1 MEAALPRSTRR
12 YNTHWLAMM
21 CAADATNVSGA
32 AATAVDAHD
41 RATTS
46 RTRERQLPC
55 TATNIN
61 KNYELGGGGEGE
73 FLLFIETWV

>member
-1 MEAALPRSTRR
+1 MVDVMEVGGRSYAAQLEMTGHKAEDGLGA
-12 YNTHWLAMM
+12 NT
-21 CAADATNVSGA
+21 
-32 AATAVDAHD
+32 
-41 RATTS
+41 TTI

-61 KNYELGGGGEGE
+61 KNYELGGRGEGE

>member
-1 MEAALPRSTRR
+1 MVLLGTLPRYHAAFCQRNSSASSAVES
-12 YNTHWLAMM
+12 LAEGYRIV
-21 CAADATNVSGA
+21 TT
-32 AATAVDAHD
+32 TAG
-41 RATTS
+41 

-61 KNYELGGGGEGE
+61 KNYELGGRGEGE